1 MRSKSELYVY
11 GSNFAYRNNVL
22 GALITITGHSSA
34 FLESLDVYTMNYAS
48 TGGIIFASYAEAVT
62 LKDSHF
68 YKIEGLGG
76 PPIDIRS
83 TA

>member
-1 MRSKSELYVY
+1 
-11 GSNFAYRNNVL
+11 
-22 GALITITGHSSA
+22 
-34 FLESLDVYTMNYAS
+34 MNYAS

-83 TA
+83 TAQTIVIQNNTFDNLKLADFFYIAQSNLAYSHNSVENTNRTTY